1 MIKACII
8 DYGAG
13 NIASIY
19 NGVHSTGHDV
29 IVSSDPEKISKSS
42 HLILPGVGSFQKGME
57 GITSN
62 GLIKI
67 LDDQVL
73 LEKKPI
79 LGICLGMQL
88 FASYSLE
95 DGYHK
100 GLNWIKGRV
109 EKINV
114 DLDNIKVPHI
124 GWNEVKLKKKS
135 KLLINI
141 EETLIFYFVHS
152 YHFLP
157 DDKSVITGICQQG
170 KDLISCIEYNN
181 IYATQFHP
189 EKSHNIGLQ
198 VLDNFI
204 NNT

>member
-1 MIKACII
+1 MTKTCII
-8 DYGAG
+8 DYGIG
-13 NIASIY
+13 NLASIY
-19 NGVHSTGHDV
+19 NGIHSTGNDV
-29 IVSSDPEKISKSS
+29 IVSSDSEKISNST
-42 HLILPGVGSFQKGME
+42 HLILPGVGSFQKGMG
-57 GITSN
+57 GIESK

-67 LDDQVL
+67 LNDQVL

-88 FASYSLE
+88 FASYGLE
-95 DGYHK
+95 DGYCK
-100 GLNWIKGRV
+100 GLEWIKGKV

-170 KDLISCIEYNN
+170 KDLISCIEYKN

-198 VLDNFI
+198 VLNNFI